1 MSLTVRDSLAQA
13 EQVLTQSGCT
23 EPRANAEF
31 LLAHLL
37 HTSRT
42 WLTAFGQEPLPAD
55 KQQAYERLVARHA
68 AGEPLAYITGFQ
80 PFCNLEIS
88 VTPDVL
94 IPRPET
100 EELVDWAAHFFNPA
114 APLKILDL
122 CTGSGCI
129 ALALAAQ
136 LPHACVTA
144 VDISP
149 RALQVARHNAQRLK
163 LQEKITFIESDLWE
177 NVQGDFDIIV
187 SNPPYIP
194 SGDLPGLMR
203 EVQAEPA
210 LALDGGPDGLQLTR
224 QIIRRA
230 GRFTH
235 AGSILGLELCQ
246 GQPAGVAAL
255 LNGLGWRATVK
266 KDIFGI
272 ERFVLAQKI

>member
-55 KQQAYERLVARHA
+55 KHQAYERLVARHA
-68 AGEPLAYITGFQ
+68 NGEPLAYITGFQ

-149 RALQVARHNAQRLK
+149 RALQVARHNAERLK
-163 LQEKITFIESDLWE
+163 LQEKITFIESNLWE
-177 NVQGDFDIIV
+177 KVQGDFDIIV

-224 QIIRRA
+224 QIILRA

>member
-42 WLTAFGQEPLPAD
+42 WLTAFGQELLPTD

-149 RALQVARHNAQRLK
+149 RALQVARHNAERLK

-177 NVQGDFDIIV
+177 NVQGDFDIIL

>member
-149 RALQVARHNAQRLK
+149 RALQVARHNAERLK

-177 NVQGDFDIIV
+177 KVQGNFDIIV

>member
-55 KQQAYERLVARHA
+55 KHQAYERLVARHA

-80 PFCNLEIS
+80 PFCNLDIS

-149 RALQVARHNAQRLK
+149 RALQVARHNAERLK

-194 SGDLPGLMR
+194 SGDLPALMR

-255 LNGLGWRATVK
+255 LNGLGWRAAVK

>member
-42 WLTAFGQEPLPAD
+42 WLTAFGQELLPTD
-55 KQQAYERLVARHA
+55 KQQVYERLVARHA

-149 RALQVARHNAQRLK
+149 RALQVARHNAERLK

>member
-42 WLTAFGQEPLPAD
+42 WLMAFGQELLPKD

-80 PFCNLEIS
+80 PFCNLDIS

-100 EELVDWAAHFFNPA
+100 EELVEWAAHFFNPA

-144 VDISP
+144 TDISP
-149 RALQVARHNAQRLK
+149 RALQVARHNAERLK
-163 LQEKITFIESDLWE
+163 LQEKITFIESNLWE

-230 GRFTH
+230 GCFTH
-235 AGSILGLELCQ
+235 AGGILGLELCQ
-246 GQPAGVAAL
+246 GQPAVVAAS
-255 LNGLGWRATVK
+255 LNALGWRATVK

>member
-55 KQQAYERLVARHA
+55 KHQAYERLVARHA

-80 PFCNLEIS
+80 PFCNLDIS

-144 VDISP
+144 ADISS
-149 RALQVARHNAQRLK
+149 RALQVARHNAERLK
-163 LQEKITFIESDLWE
+163 LQEKITFIESNLWE
-177 NVQGDFDIIV
+177 KVQGDFDIIV

>member
-42 WLTAFGQEPLPAD
+42 WLTAFGQELLPTD

-144 VDISP
+144 ADISP
-149 RALQVARHNAQRLK
+149 RALQVARHNAERLK

-266 KDIFGI
+266 KIYL
-272 ERFVLAQKI
+272 E

>member
-68 AGEPLAYITGFQ
+68 NGEPLAYITGFQ

-149 RALQVARHNAQRLK
+149 RALQVARHNAERLK

-177 NVQGDFDIIV
+177 KVQGDFDIIV

>member
-1 MSLTVRDSLAQA
+1 MSLTVRNSLAQA

-42 WLTAFGQEPLPAD
+42 WLTAFGQELLPTD

-68 AGEPLAYITGFQ
+68 NGEPLAYITGFQ

-100 EELVDWAAHFFNPA
+100 EELVEWAAHFFNPA

-149 RALQVARHNAQRLK
+149 RALQVARHNAERLK
-163 LQEKITFIESDLWE
+163 LQEKITFIESNLWE

-194 SGDLPGLMR
+194 SGELPGLMR

-210 LALDGGPDGLQLTR
+210 LALDGGPDGLRLTR

-230 GRFTH
+230 GHFTH
-235 AGSILGLELCQ
+235 AGGILGLELCQ
-246 GQPAGVAAL
+246 GQPVGVAAL

>member
-42 WLTAFGQEPLPAD
+42 WLTAFGQELLPAD
-55 KQQAYERLVARHA
+55 KHQAYERLVARHA

-149 RALQVARHNAQRLK
+149 RALQVARHNAERLK
-163 LQEKITFIESDLWE
+163 LQEKITFIESNLWE
-177 NVQGDFDIIV
+177 KVQGDFDIIV

-203 EVQAEPA
+203 EVEAEPA

-255 LNGLGWRATVK
+255 LNGLGWRAAVK

>member
-42 WLTAFGQEPLPAD
+42 WLTAFGQELLPAD
-55 KQQAYERLVARHA
+55 KHQAYERLVARHA

-144 VDISP
+144 ADISS
-149 RALQVARHNAQRLK
+149 RALQVARHNAARLK
-163 LQEKITFIESDLWE
+163 LQEKITFIESNLWE

>member
-42 WLTAFGQEPLPAD
+42 WLTAFGQELLPTD

-68 AGEPLAYITGFQ
+68 NGEPLAYITGFQ

-100 EELVDWAAHFFNPA
+100 EELVDWTAHFFNPA

-149 RALQVARHNAQRLK
+149 RALQVARHNAERLK
-163 LQEKITFIESDLWE
+163 LQEKITFIESNLWE
-177 NVQGDFDIIV
+177 KVQGDFDIIV

>member
-149 RALQVARHNAQRLK
+149 RALQVARHNAERLK
-163 LQEKITFIESDLWE
+163 LQEKITFIESDLWK

>member
-37 HTSRT
+37 HMSRT
-42 WLTAFGQEPLPAD
+42 WLTAFGQELLPAD

-80 PFCNLEIS
+80 PFCNLDIS

-149 RALQVARHNAQRLK
+149 RALQVARHNAERLK

>member
-42 WLTAFGQEPLPAD
+42 WLTAFGQELLPTD

-149 RALQVARHNAQRLK
+149 RALQVARHNAERLK

>member
-68 AGEPLAYITGFQ
+68 NGEPLAYITGFQ

-149 RALQVARHNAQRLK
+149 RALQVARHNAERLK

-177 NVQGDFDIIV
+177 NVQGDFDMIV

>member
-68 AGEPLAYITGFQ
+68 NGEPLAYITGFQ

-144 VDISP
+144 ADISL
-149 RALQVARHNAQRLK
+149 RALQVARHNAERLK

>member
-144 VDISP
+144 ADISL
-149 RALQVARHNAQRLK
+149 RALQVARHNAERLK

-230 GRFTH
+230 GCFTH

>member
-37 HTSRT
+37 HMSRT
-42 WLTAFGQEPLPAD
+42 WLTAFGQELLPTD

-68 AGEPLAYITGFQ
+68 NGEPLAYITGFQ

-100 EELVDWAAHFFNPA
+100 EELVEWAAHFFNPA

-144 VDISP
+144 ADISL
-149 RALQVARHNAQRLK
+149 RALQVARHNAERLK

-203 EVQAEPA
+203 EVQAEPT

>member
-42 WLTAFGQEPLPAD
+42 WLTAFGQEPLPMD

-68 AGEPLAYITGFQ
+68 NGEPLAYITGFQ

-100 EELVDWAAHFFNPA
+100 EELVEWAAHFFNPA

-149 RALQVARHNAQRLK
+149 RALQVARHNAERLK

>member
-42 WLTAFGQEPLPAD
+42 WLTAFGQEPLPTGT
-55 KQQAYERLVARHA
+55 QQAYERLVARHA
-68 AGEPLAYITGFQ
+68 NGEPLAYITGFQ
-80 PFCNLEIS
+80 PFCNLDIS

-149 RALQVARHNAQRLK
+149 RALQVARHNAERLK

>member
-100 EELVDWAAHFFNPA
+100 EELVEWAAHFFNPA

-144 VDISP
+144 ADISL
-149 RALQVARHNAQRLK
+149 RALQVARHNAERLK
-163 LQEKITFIESDLWE
+163 LQEKITFIESNLWE
-177 NVQGDFDIIV
+177 NVQGDFDMIV

-210 LALDGGPDGLQLTR
+210 LALDGGPDGLRLTR

-246 GQPAGVAAL
+246 GQPAAVAAL

>member
-42 WLTAFGQEPLPAD
+42 WLTAFGQELLPTD

-68 AGEPLAYITGFQ
+68 NGEPLAYITGFQ

-144 VDISP
+144 ADISL
-149 RALQVARHNAQRLK
+149 RALQVARHNAERLK

-210 LALDGGPDGLQLTR
+210 LALDGGPDGLRLTR

>member
-37 HTSRT
+37 HKSRT
-42 WLTAFGQEPLPAD
+42 WLTAFGQELLPTD

-149 RALQVARHNAQRLK
+149 RALQVARHNAERLK

>member
-42 WLTAFGQEPLPAD
+42 WLTAFGQEPLPTD

-149 RALQVARHNAQRLK
+149 RALQVARHNAERLK

-177 NVQGDFDIIV
+177 NVQGNFDIIV

-255 LNGLGWRATVK
+255 LNGLGWRAAVK

>member
-42 WLTAFGQEPLPAD
+42 WLTAFGQEPLPTD

-144 VDISP
+144 ADISP
-149 RALQVARHNAQRLK
+149 CALQVARHNAERLK

>member
-42 WLTAFGQEPLPAD
+42 WLTAFGQELLPTD

-144 VDISP
+144 ADISP
-149 RALQVARHNAQRLK
+149 RALQVARHNAARLK

>member
-68 AGEPLAYITGFQ
+68 NGEPLAYITGFQ

-144 VDISP
+144 ADISL
-149 RALQVARHNAQRLK
+149 RALQVARHNAERLK

-230 GRFTH
+230 GHFTH

>member
-149 RALQVARHNAQRLK
+149 RALQVARHNAERLK
-163 LQEKITFIESDLWE
+163 LQEKITFIESNLWE
-177 NVQGDFDIIV
+177 KVQGDFDIIV

>member
-42 WLTAFGQEPLPAD
+42 WLTAFGQEPLPTD

-144 VDISP
+144 ADISP
-149 RALQVARHNAQRLK
+149 RALQVARHNAERLK
-163 LQEKITFIESDLWE
+163 LQEKITFIESNLWE
-177 NVQGDFDIIV
+177 NVQGDFDII
-187 SNPPYIP
+187 
-194 SGDLPGLMR
+194 
-203 EVQAEPA
+203 Q
-210 LALDGGPDGLQLTR
+210 
-224 QIIRRA
+224 
-230 GRFTH
+230 
-235 AGSILGLELCQ
+235 
-246 GQPAGVAAL
+246 
-255 LNGLGWRATVK
+255 
-266 KDIFGI
+266 
-272 ERFVLAQKI
+272 

>member
-37 HTSRT
+37 HKSRT
-42 WLTAFGQEPLPAD
+42 WLTAFGQELLPTD

-149 RALQVARHNAQRLK
+149 RALQVARHNAERLK
-163 LQEKITFIESDLWE
+163 LQEKITFIESNLWE

>member
-55 KQQAYERLVARHA
+55 KHQAYERLVARHA
-68 AGEPLAYITGFQ
+68 NGEPLAYITGFQ
-80 PFCNLEIS
+80 PFCNLDIS

-149 RALQVARHNAQRLK
+149 RALQVARHNAERLK
-163 LQEKITFIESDLWE
+163 LQEKITFIESNLWE

-246 GQPAGVAAL
+246 GQPAGVVAL

>member
-149 RALQVARHNAQRLK
+149 RALQVARHNAERLK

>member
-42 WLTAFGQEPLPAD
+42 WLTAFGQELLPTD

-100 EELVDWAAHFFNPA
+100 EELVDWAAHYFNPA

-144 VDISP
+144 ADISS
-149 RALQVARHNAQRLK
+149 RALQVARHNAERLK

-177 NVQGDFDIIV
+177 NVQGNFDIIV

>member
-144 VDISP
+144 ADISL
-149 RALQVARHNAQRLK
+149 RALQVARHNAERLK

>member
-42 WLTAFGQEPLPAD
+42 WLTAFGQELLPAD
-55 KQQAYERLVARHA
+55 KHQAYERLVARHA

-100 EELVDWAAHFFNPA
+100 EELVEWAAHFFNPA

-144 VDISP
+144 ADISL
-149 RALQVARHNAQRLK
+149 RALQVARHNAERLK
-163 LQEKITFIESDLWE
+163 LQEKITFIESNLWE
-177 NVQGDFDIIV
+177 NVQGDFDMIV

-246 GQPAGVAAL
+246 GQPAAVAAL

>member
-42 WLTAFGQEPLPAD
+42 WLTAFGQELLPTD

-149 RALQVARHNAQRLK
+149 RALQVARHNAERLK

-177 NVQGDFDIIV
+177 KVQGDFDIIV

-210 LALDGGPDGLQLTR
+210 LALDGGPDGLRLTR

>member
-42 WLTAFGQEPLPAD
+42 WLTAFGQELLPTD

-68 AGEPLAYITGFQ
+68 NGEPLAYITGFQ

-100 EELVDWAAHFFNPA
+100 EELVEWAAHFFNPA

-144 VDISP
+144 ADISS
-149 RALQVARHNAQRLK
+149 RALQVARHNAERLK
-163 LQEKITFIESDLWE
+163 LQEKITFIESNLWE

-194 SGDLPGLMR
+194 SGELPGLMR

-210 LALDGGPDGLQLTR
+210 LALDGGPDGLRLTR

-230 GRFTH
+230 GHFTH
-235 AGSILGLELCQ
+235 AGGILGLELCQ
-246 GQPAGVAAL
+246 GQPVGVAAL

>member
-100 EELVDWAAHFFNPA
+100 EELVEWAAHFFNPA

-144 VDISP
+144 ADISL
-149 RALQVARHNAQRLK
+149 RALQVARHNAERLK

-203 EVQAEPA
+203 EVQAEPT